1 MDYLKEIK
9 RFHAK
14 HVKPYIGNPIGCSV
28 KEIKELEKLIG
39 FSLPEAYRQYLR
51 WMGKDYDGV
60 FVGID
65 WFITNVIDNTRNL
78 PELLA
83 ENEIEFRL
91 PEHYLAFF
99 SHQGYMMAWFN
110 LPKEDEDPPAYFFNE
125 GEQLSFPR
133 LEGKFTD
140 VLFED
145 MRGFAS
151 VLPRLY
157 KKRCWLFNF
166 L

>member
-1 MDYLKEIK
+1 LDYLAEIK
-9 RFHAK
+9 EFHRK
-14 HVKPYIGNPIGCSV
+14 QIKPYIGSPIGCRE
-28 KEIKELEKLIG
+28 KEIKALEQDIG

-51 WMGKDYDGV
+51 WMGKDYEGV
-60 FVGID
+60 FVGGD
-65 WFITNVIDNTRNL
+65 WFITHVIDNTRYL

-83 ENEIEFRL
+83 ENDVEFSL

-110 LPKEDEDPPAYFFNE
+110 LPKEGDNPPAYFFNE
-125 GEQLSFPR
+125 TDQLPFPR

-140 VLFED
+140 VLFEN
-145 MRGFAS
+145 MRGFVS
-151 VLPRLY
+151 VLPKLY
-157 KKRCWLFNF
+157 KKRCCPFNF